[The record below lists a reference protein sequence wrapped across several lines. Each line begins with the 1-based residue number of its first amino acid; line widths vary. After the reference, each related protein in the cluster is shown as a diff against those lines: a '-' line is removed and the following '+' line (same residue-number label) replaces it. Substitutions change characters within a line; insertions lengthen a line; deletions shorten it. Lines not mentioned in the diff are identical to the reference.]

1 MSMQKTVLCAALL
14 AMIMVFSGCDK
25 FSSGGLSASEESES
39 KNSLVLS
46 LDDSSFDAA
55 IANGVVLVDFWATWC
70 PPCRAQSPLVEKA
83 AEQLVGKAKVAKVN
97 VDKGKK
103 SAARFGIQSI
113 PTLIVFKDGKVVKK
127 FVGLTQPDD
136 LVAAV
141 NAAL

>member
-1 MSMQKTVLCAALL
+1 MQKTVFLAGLL
-14 AMIMVFSGCDK
+14 AVVMMFSGCDK
-25 FSSGGLSASEESES
+25 FSSGGTSVNEESES

-55 IANGVVLVDFWATWC
+55 IASGVVLVDFWASWC
-70 PPCRAQSPLVEKA
+70 PPCRKQLPLVDKA
-83 AEQLVGKAKVAKVN
+83 AEQLAGKAKVAKVN

-103 SAARFGIQSI
+103 TATRFGVQSI
-113 PTLIVFKDGKVVKK
+113 PTLIIFKDGKEVKK
-127 FVGLTQPDD
+127 FVGLTQPDE